1 MTKLKWILRDC
12 NIYIA
17 LLFVAV
23 SFCPSIAAYQ
33 PLILCFSL
41 LHIFKIIKMLKDKV
55 FLISDF
61 NLILALTCFIP
72 LAIDFHINAY
82 TFSLFLIIPVSL
94 KTLLFT
100 KISKLTLK
108 HYLNQHNLAPDFTV
122 IVQND
127 LKDYLFSGRQSTISH
142 YLYLDDIEFRLT
154 DSFKGVFFSKKLIPF
169 TYING
174 YCTKNGIEY
183 CDLKKDDMYR
193 MSMLIGS

>member
-17 LLFVAV
+17 LLFIAV
-23 SFCPSIAAYQ
+23 SFCPSIASYQ

-41 LHIFKIIKMLKDKV
+41 IHIFKIIKMLKDKV

-72 LAIDFHINAY
+72 LVIDFHINAY

-108 HYLNQHNLAPDFTV
+108 HYLNQNNLEPDFAV

-142 YLYLDDIEFRLT
+142 YFYLDNIEFRLT
-154 DSFKGVFFSKKLIPF
+154 DNFKGVFFSKKLIPF
-169 TYING
+169 THING
-174 YCTKNGIEY
+174 YCTQNGIGY
-183 CDLKKDDMYR
+183 CDLKQDDMYR
-193 MSMLIGS
+193 MSMLIS

>member
-17 LLFVAV
+17 LLFIAV
-23 SFCPSIAAYQ
+23 SFCPTIAAYQ

-41 LHIFKIIKMLKDKV
+41 LHIFKIIKMLKDKI

-193 MSMLIGS
+193 MSMLIG

>member
-23 SFCPSIAAYQ
+23 SFCPSIVAYQ

-41 LHIFKIIKMLKDKV
+41 LHISKIIKMLKDKV
-55 FLISDF
+55 FLISNF

-72 LAIDFHINAY
+72 LAIDAHINAY

-100 KISKLTLK
+100 KISKLTLN
-108 HYLNQHNLAPDFTV
+108 HYLNQHNLSPDFTV

-142 YLYLDDIEFRLT
+142 YLYIGDIEFRLT

-169 TYING
+169 NHING
-174 YCTKNGIEY
+174 YCTQNGIEY
-183 CDLKKDDMYR
+183 CDLKQDDMYR
-193 MSMLIGS
+193 MSMLIG